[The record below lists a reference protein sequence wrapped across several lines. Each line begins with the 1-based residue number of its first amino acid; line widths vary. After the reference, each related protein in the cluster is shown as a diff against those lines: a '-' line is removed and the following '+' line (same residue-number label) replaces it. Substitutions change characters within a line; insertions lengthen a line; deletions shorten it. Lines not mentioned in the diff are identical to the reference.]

1 MYLAQPWKSYRQ
13 VATQTAPPGP
23 LVLML
28 FEGALRN
35 LQKAV
40 DGFAKE
46 DPAEANMAIHNNLLR
61 AQEIIRELDLALN
74 MEQGGDFASTLR
86 NLYRYFDRRLAESDM
101 RKNRDGI
108 EEVVDHLTV
117 LRDAWATMLT
127 QAAAPVAESEAELV
141 LEPA

>member
-61 AQEIIRELDLALN
+61 AQEIVRELDLALN
-74 MEQGGDFASTLR
+74 MEQGGEFALTMR

-117 LRDAWATMLT
+117 LRDAWAIMLT
-127 QAAAPVAESEAELV
+127 QAAAPVPESEAELV